1 MELSEMKRATD
12 AIYQEILSQF
22 GEGLILLTASS
33 LAYATILSIVPLI
46 AVIFAIFKAIG
57 DVDRLYSQLEPLIL
71 SNLIAGSGDQVASV
85 IQNFIHHA
93 NTKVIGFTGFLGLLI
108 TSLFMLGSI
117 EAAFNRIWRR
127 TKVRSM
133 TQKIWVY
140 GLILVLGPL
149 AGSIF
154 FQLTHVGHSA
164 VTSFSLTIVF
174 FTFVYKF
181 LPSPKVF
188 WRYAFLSGIFTS
200 ILICLARWSYT
211 LYVSKFVSYHK
222 IYGRLA
228 AVPVLLLWIYILWLI
243 ILIGAAFGASLQRYK
258 IVTASERL

>member
-1 MELSEMKRATD
+1 MELRRINRAVST
-12 AIYQEILSQF
+12 IHQEILRQF
-22 GEGLILLTASS
+22 DEGLILLTASS

-46 AVIFAIFKAIG
+46 AIIFAIFKAIG
-57 DVDRLYSQLEPLIL
+57 EVDRLYSQIEPLIL
-71 SNLIAGSGDQVASV
+71 SNLAAGSGDQVASV

-127 TKVRSM
+127 TKVRSL

-140 GLILVLGPL
+140 GLILALGPL
-149 AGSIF
+149 AGSILF
-154 FQLTHVGHSA
+154 RLTHVGHPA
-164 VTSFSLTIVF
+164 ATSFLLSIVF
-174 FTFVYKF
+174 FTFLYKF
-181 LPSPKVF
+181 LPSPRVF
-188 WRYAFLSGIFTS
+188 WRYAFLSGIFS
-200 ILICLARWSYT
+200 AILISLARWSYT
-211 LYVSKFVSYHK
+211 LYVLKFVSYHK

-243 ILIGAAFGASLQRYK
+243 ILIGAALGASWQHYNSA
-258 IVTASERL
+258 TPSERL